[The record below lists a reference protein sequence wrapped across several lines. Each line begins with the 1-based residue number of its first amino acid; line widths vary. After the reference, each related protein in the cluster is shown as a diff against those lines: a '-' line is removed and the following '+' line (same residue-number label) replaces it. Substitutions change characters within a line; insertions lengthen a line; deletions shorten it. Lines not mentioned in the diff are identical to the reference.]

1 MMVANLYSE
10 VRKISPNQRLFN
22 RNYLVWVSSEIDR
35 VLSDFGFKPDGIRL
49 VKDNDEYSS
58 TRGVIAG
65 YQNKKARIEFVSAH
79 RKSDYGS
86 LKIDDIEMF
95 LDLENSGIT
104 LEQRRNIRT
113 RLDRFFPKNRF
124 N

>member
-65 YQNKKARIEFVSAH
+65 YQNKKARIEFDSAH
-79 RKSDYGS
+79 IKSDYGS
-86 LKIDDIEMF
+86 LKIYDIEMF